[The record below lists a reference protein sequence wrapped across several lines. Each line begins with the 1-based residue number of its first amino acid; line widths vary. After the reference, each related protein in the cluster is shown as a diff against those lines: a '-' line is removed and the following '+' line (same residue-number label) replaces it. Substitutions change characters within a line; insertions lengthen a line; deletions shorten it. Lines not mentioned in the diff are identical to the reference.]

1 MDKLKKSSLSSIP
14 ENYTVLKFNDEIDE
28 KINDKSEIIR
38 EYLKFNDDIKNLNN
52 KINELNNKIKNEK
65 DEDLIKKYKIKIKNY
80 KNKIK
85 EIDDILYNKNKIINR
100 IYNGGKYLHILLIFI
115 IIIIILLIILIYI
128 QKLNFSKLN
137 FIFNKIH

>member
-1 MDKLKKSSLSSIP
+1 MDELKKSSLSSIP
-14 ENYTVLKFNDEIDE
+14 ENYTVLKFNDEIDK

-52 KINELNNKIKNEK
+52 KINELNNKIKNEIDK
-65 DEDLIKKYKIKIKNY
+65 DVIKEYKIKIKKY

-85 EIDDILYNKNKIINR
+85 EIEDVLYNKNKIINR

-137 FIFNKIH
+137 FIFKKID